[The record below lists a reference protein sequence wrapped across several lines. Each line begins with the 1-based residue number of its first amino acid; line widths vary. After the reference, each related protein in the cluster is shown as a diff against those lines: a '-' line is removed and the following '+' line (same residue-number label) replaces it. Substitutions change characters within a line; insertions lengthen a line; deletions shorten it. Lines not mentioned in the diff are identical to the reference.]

1 MKQKKQEEKGKHT
14 QHTDGL
20 NLYHNETYRMSSC
33 FDANNRN
40 IHTHIRMQVGSSPSG
55 MSCDMFLQCH
65 KRLYNQRH

>member
-1 MKQKKQEEKGKHT
+1 MKQEKQEEKGKHT

-40 IHTHIRMQVGSSPSG
+40 IHTHTHASG
-55 MSCDMFLQCH
+55 IVAIGNVL
-65 KRLYNQRH
+65 